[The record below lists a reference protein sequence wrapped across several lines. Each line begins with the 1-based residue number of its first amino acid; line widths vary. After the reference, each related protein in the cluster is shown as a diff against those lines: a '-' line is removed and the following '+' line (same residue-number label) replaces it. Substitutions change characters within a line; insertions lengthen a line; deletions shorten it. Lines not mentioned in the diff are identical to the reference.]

1 MSNRSGIDA
10 ALVDLLGEDNQILFL
25 AVKLEFDTE
34 TLRFWNG
41 QNNLIIKEGGSDTT
55 YLGAGDL
62 LSVSGIEENLDMSVG
77 GITVALAGMNA
88 EVLNLALNEEYQN
101 RRISILLGQ
110 LSGGTDIS
118 AGTMTIFSG
127 RMQTMQ
133 IQDDPDGSTIT
144 LNAESRLVD
153 MERPSNLRYTNESQ
167 QFISDGDTCF
177 SRVSAL
183 QDKEILWGRAASGT
197 SGIGGGSGSSGNRG
211 GGPRHNIVKA

>member
-10 ALVDLLGEDNQILFL
+10 ALVELLGEDNQILFL

-41 QNNLIIKEGGSDTT
+41 QQNLTLQESGSNQT

-77 GITVALAGMNA
+77 GVSIALAGMNA
-88 EVLNLALNEEYQN
+88 EVLNLALTEEYQN
-101 RRISILLGQ
+101 RRVSILLGQ

-153 MERPSNLRYTNESQ
+153 LERPSNLRYTNQSQ
-167 QFISDGDTCF
+167 QFVSSGDTCF
-177 SRVSAL
+177 SRVSLL
-183 QDKEILWGRAASGT
+183 QDKEILWGRTSGGG
-197 SGIGGGSGSSGNRG
+197 GIGGGGSTG
-211 GGPRHNIVKA
+211 GDGGQNQRHIVHK

>member
-41 QNNLIIKEGGSDTT
+41 KNNLVIKEGGSDTT
-55 YLGAGDL
+55 YIGAGDL

-77 GITVALAGMNA
+77 GVTVALAGMNA

-101 RRISILLGQ
+101 RQVSILLGQ

-133 IQDDPDGSTIT
+133 INDDPDGSTIT
-144 LNAESRLVD
+144 LNAESRLID

-167 QFISDGDTCF
+167 QFISAGDTCF
-177 SRVSAL
+177 ARVSAL
-183 QDKEILWGRAASGT
+183 QDKEILWGRTTGGG
-197 SGIGGGSGSSGNRG
+197 GIGGSSGPSGGNENRQIQ
-211 GGPRHNIVKA
+211 HK

>member
-41 QNNLIIKEGGSDTT
+41 KNNLVIKEGGSDTT
-55 YLGAGDL
+55 YIGAGDL

-77 GITVALAGMNA
+77 GVTVALAGMNA
-88 EVLNLALNEEYQN
+88 EVLNLALSEEYQN
-101 RRISILLGQ
+101 RQVSILLGQ

-133 IQDDPDGSTIT
+133 INDDPDGSTIS
-144 LNAESRLVD
+144 LNAESRLID

-183 QDKEILWGRAASGT
+183 QDKEILWGRTTGGG
-197 SGIGGGSGSSGNRG
+197 GIGGSSGPSGGNENRQIQ
-211 GGPRHNIVKA
+211 HK

>member
-10 ALVDLLGEDNQILFL
+10 ALVELLGEDNQILFL

-41 QNNLIIKEGGSDTT
+41 QQNLTIHESGSNQT

-77 GITVALAGMNA
+77 GVSIALAGMNA
-88 EVLNLALNEEYQN
+88 EVLNLALTEEYQN
-101 RRISILLGQ
+101 RRVSILLGQ

-153 MERPSNLRYTNESQ
+153 LERPSNLRYTNQSQ
-167 QFISDGDTCF
+167 QFVSSGDTCF
-177 SRVSAL
+177 SRVSLL
-183 QDKEILWGRAASGT
+183 QDKEILWGRTSGGG
-197 SGIGGGSGSSGNRG
+197 GIGGGGSTG
-211 GGPRHNIVKA
+211 GDGGQNQRHIVHK

>member
-41 QNNLIIKEGGSDTT
+41 KNNLIVKEGGSDTT

-62 LSVSGIEENLDMSVG
+62 LSVSGIEENLEMSAG

-167 QFISDGDTCF
+167 QFVSDGDTCF

-197 SGIGGGSGSSGNRG
+197 SGIGGGGGNSGNRG
-211 GGPRHNIVKA
+211 GGPRHNISVV